1 MNRVLLV
8 SFFTISFLS
17 ATTINVPDDYST
29 IQAAIDASND
39 GDTVLVAPGVYVEN
53 LVLEVEIVLASH
65 AINDDLT
72 DWMNNE
78 NIQNTKI
85 IGNEP
90 SDPKK
95 GSCLQISYGSIEP
108 LILGFTFQ
116 DGLGTS
122 MGINDCGVYRTQM
135 SGGAILAYQAYPTI
149 MYNHFIN
156 NGTSQVGGG
165 NAGGAA
171 VANGGAIS
179 HYDTDD
185 VEFDEDRSHS
195 DQGATVDFS
204 DMDAVRAYI
213 LENDQ
218 NTDGSNST
226 RDRPATM
233 IIQNNYKQ
241 ITVVEMVRIST
252 LMGFDG
258 DH

>member
-1 MNRVLLV
+1 MNRSIAV
-8 SFFTISFLS
+8 SSLIFCVLS

-29 IQAAIDASND
+29 IQAGIDASND
-39 GDTVLVAPGVYVEN
+39 GDTVLVAQGTYVEN

-90 SDPKK
+90 TDPKK

-122 MGINDCGVYRTQM
+122 MGINDCGSYRTEM
-135 SGGAILAYQAYPTI
+135 SGGAILAYEAYPTI

-179 HYDTDD
+179 LFDTDD
-185 VEFDEDRSHS
+185 VEFDEDRNNNSGFS
-195 DQGATVDFS
+195 VVDIDDS
-204 DMDAVRAYI
+204 
-213 LENDQ
+213 
-218 NTDGSNST
+218 TDWIREYNWDWEEFTKQAIELSLIHISEPT
-226 RDRPATM
+226 RP
-233 IIQNNYKQ
+233 Y
-241 ITVVEMVRIST
+241 
-252 LMGFDG
+252 
-258 DH
+258 